1 MMLRGDPLSVLLVLL
16 MATLRRGGRHQVSTA
31 AICIGAG
38 DFKRIDVSPPQD
50 HRYVY
55 FNMREADTIL

>member
-1 MMLRGDPLSVLLVLL
+1 
-16 MATLRRGGRHQVSTA
+16 VSTA
-31 AICIGAG
+31 VICIGVG

-55 FNMREADTIL
+55 INMREAADTTL